1 MATKKK
7 AAPQRAYSIQDLI
20 DEGIAYTP
28 ESTEATA
35 AAEPEKPSVARRIG
49 DTAVQF
55 GQGAVTGVKMMSDV
69 FGANNAVS
77 SGLGDVNQ
85 ALDGLLSATAQNDK
99 QKVAQ
104 IMQEAEGKGWGE
116 QIVAGLKAAGVD
128 PVGLAANALGTSL
141 PTMATMLIPGAG
153 QAAVATRM
161 AAGVAMGAGQG
172 VGGVKG

>member
-20 DEGIAYTP
+20 NEGIAYTP

-55 GQGAVTGVKMMSDV
+55 GQGAVTGVKMMSDI

-77 SGLGDVNQ
+77 
-85 ALDGLLSATAQNDK
+85 
-99 QKVAQ
+99 VA
-104 IMQEAEGKGWGE
+104 
-116 QIVAGLKAAGVD
+116 
-128 PVGLAANALGTSL
+128 
-141 PTMATMLIPGAG
+141 
-153 QAAVATRM
+153 
-161 AAGVAMGAGQG
+161 
-172 VGGVKG
+172 